1 MSVRRGLRFR
11 TLVSLLALAV
21 VVLAAQAGQR
31 WWP

>member
-11 TLVSLLALAV
+11 TLVSLLAIAVAVLAV
-21 VVLAAQAGQR
+21 QAGQR

>member
-21 VVLAAQAGQR
+21 AVLAAQAGQR

>member
-21 VVLAAQAGQR
+21 AALAAQAGQR

>member
-1 MSVRRGLRFR
+1 MSVRRGLPFR

-21 VVLAAQAGQR
+21 ASLAAQAGQR

>member
-11 TLVSLLALAV
+11 TLVSLLAIAVAALAT
-21 VVLAAQAGQR
+21 QAGQR